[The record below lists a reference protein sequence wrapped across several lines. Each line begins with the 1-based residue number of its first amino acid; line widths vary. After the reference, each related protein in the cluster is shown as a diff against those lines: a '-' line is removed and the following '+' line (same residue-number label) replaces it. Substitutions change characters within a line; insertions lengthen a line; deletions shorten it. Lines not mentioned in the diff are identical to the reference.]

1 MGTLPI
7 RVQHCLWYQP
17 YTSNPCRRPL
27 GPLPC
32 LSKYLVCCGRGWPI
46 HSSCRQRSST
56 PGRLG
61 FVAAS
66 VFMYLFYRTAKRIIV
81 ERQITPRHL
90 ARWSF
95 QALCFFYLM
104 FINANIMVVRS
115 AVRIV
120 EFTLSH
126 LHVPRFH

>member
-1 MGTLPI
+1 M
-7 RVQHCLWYQP
+7 
-17 YTSNPCRRPL
+17 
-27 GPLPC
+27 
-32 LSKYLVCCGRGWPI
+32 
-46 HSSCRQRSST
+46 
-56 PGRLG
+56 G

-81 ERQITPRHL
+81 ERQITPRHI

-120 EFTLSH
+120 EFTLRCESCH
-126 LHVPRFH
+126 LDRALNVEIGVEYRKILVVVFLNVYLFQLIKHSIL